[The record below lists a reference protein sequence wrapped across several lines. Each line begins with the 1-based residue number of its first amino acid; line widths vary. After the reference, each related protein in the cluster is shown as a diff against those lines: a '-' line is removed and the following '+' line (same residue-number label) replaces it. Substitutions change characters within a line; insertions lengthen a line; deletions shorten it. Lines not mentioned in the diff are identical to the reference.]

1 MVVSATKKNTASH
14 ENRECW
20 GRVMEDFFV
29 RRHWAERS
37 EKDMVLNWME
47 SWRKSIVSR
56 RNNKCKA
63 FAWCHQRVVE
73 MSDWSLM
80 NRGRQVRD
88 EVRSGRAFCHD
99 KHFCILYFGVVWCW
113 RSLIRTMTQIRFK
126 RITVSYLSPTVLQ
139 SILYRQSIETSINNE
154 ETLDTGWP
162 GKNNVLIKYIFVFL

>member
-73 MSDWSLM
+73 MSDWSLI

-99 KHFCILYFGVVWCW
+99 KHFCILYFGGGLMLEK
-113 RSLIRTMTQIRFK
+113 SDQDNDSNQIQKDHCVLFIIHSFTK
-126 RITVSYLSPTVLQ
+126 YTV
-139 SILYRQSIETSINNE
+139 
-154 ETLDTGWP
+154 
-162 GKNNVLIKYIFVFL
+162 